1 MQVCDG
7 QKANQLAMV
16 DIMQVYTYDIVVK
29 HLRCTL
35 FRCVNNNLFPVYD
48 DSRIIYNDLLKR
60 LDEDIALNISSKG
73 FFFLKTSSTRV
84 MFLSG

>member
-1 MQVCDG
+1 
-7 QKANQLAMV
+7 MV

-29 HLRCTL
+29 TFGDVPYSDALD
-35 FRCVNNNLFPVYD
+35 NNNLFPVYD

-60 LDEDIALNISSKG
+60 LDEDIVALNISSKG
-73 FFFLKTSSTRV
+73 FLFLKTSSTRV